1 MSNILDELEI
11 AGARIDFEMSL
22 GQIQEGDQETISA
35 AGTLVLVRRVI
46 DRGPINDD
54 TLKYDQPSIDTIFD
68 GVAHISPVTFRRDR
82 QEIAGAEAVRI
93 RQYRMILPW
102 DSGDIHIDDFT
113 VVVMCQDPEM
123 EGRTFDVTDVM
134 YESEL
139 VVRRISLT
147 DVSKDFDPLC

>member
-1 MSNILDELEI
+1 MSDILDELEI
-11 AGARIDFEMSL
+11 AGARLDFEQSL
-22 GQIQEGDQETISA
+22 GIIQEGDLETISA
-35 AGTLVLVRRVI
+35 AGTLVLVRRVR
-46 DRGPINDD
+46 DRGPLHPVTD
-54 TLKYDQPSIDTIFD
+54 LYDSPTIDTIFD
-68 GVAHISPVTFRRDR
+68 GPAHISPVTFRRDR

-102 DSGDIHIDDFT
+102 DSGDIHIDDFA
-113 VVVMCQDPEM
+113 VVVMSQDPEM
-123 EGRTFDVTDVM
+123 GGRTFDVTDVM

>member
-1 MSNILDELEI
+1 MSDILDELEI
-11 AGARIDFEMSL
+11 AGARLDFEQSL
-22 GQIQEGDQETISA
+22 GIIQEGDLETISA
-35 AGTLVLVRRVI
+35 AGTLVLVRRVR
-46 DRGPINDD
+46 DRGPLNPVTD
-54 TLKYDQPSIDTIFD
+54 LYDSPTIDTIFD
-68 GVAHISPVTFRRDR
+68 GPAHISPVTFRRDR

-102 DSGDIHIDDFT
+102 DSGDIHIDDFA
-113 VVVMCQDPEM
+113 VVVMSQDPEM
-123 EGRTFDVTDVM
+123 GGRTFDVTDVM